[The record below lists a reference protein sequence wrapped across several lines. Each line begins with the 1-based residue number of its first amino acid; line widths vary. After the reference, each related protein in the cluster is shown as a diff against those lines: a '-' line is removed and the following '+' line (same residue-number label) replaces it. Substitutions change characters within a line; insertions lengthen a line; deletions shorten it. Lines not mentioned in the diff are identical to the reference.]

1 MNEHARQTTTVTYQ
15 HDYAAM
21 ILLTALPLVVG
32 GIASF
37 LTSDAMAQFAS
48 FRQPPLAPPAWLF
61 PVAWTILY
69 VLMGVASYLVYN
81 VRPTT
86 NAQAS
91 TRRAA
96 LVVYGIQLALNFAW
110 SLVFFGARAHWVA
123 FGLLMGMW
131 VLIIV
136 LIVLALRL
144 NRTAGWLLVPY
155 VAWTT
160 FAAYLNLMI
169 AILN

>member
-1 MNEHARQTTTVTYQ
+1 MSINARSTESVQ
-15 HDYAAM
+15 HDYVALVGM
-21 ILLTALPLVVG
+21 TALPLVVG

-37 LTSDAMAQFAS
+37 LTSDAMAQFDA
-48 FRQPPLAPPAWLF
+48 FNQPPLAPPAWLF

-69 VLMGVASYLVYN
+69 VLMGLASYLIYI
-81 VRPTT
+81 VRPAN
-86 NAQAS
+86 NADAS

-110 SLVFFGARAHWVA
+110 SLVFFGAHAHWVA

-131 VLIIV
+131 VLIIA
-136 LIVLALRL
+136 LIVLAMRI

-160 FAAYLNLMI
+160 FAAYLNVMI